1 MALTGVVLFDLDG
14 TLVDADHLHY
24 EAWRAMVAPLGVD
37 LTLDYYR
44 SEIMGFSNDLILAN
58 MVPGLSQEAGIALC
72 EDKEKLFRSMA
83 TKLEPAPGLVAFV
96 ARLET
101 LGVPMGVVTNAP
113 RANAEQ
119 ELRGIGFE
127 GRFATVV
134 IGDELKFA
142 KPHPLPYLTGLERLG
157 GSAARSLAFEDSLSG
172 LRSAL
177 AAGLTAIGVTTGL
190 SAERLRTEGA
200 ALAVQDFTDPALLPF
215 VESHLVGWRVSA
227 EQQP

>member
-24 EAWRAMVAPLGVD
+24 EAWRTMVSPLGVELNQD
-37 LTLDYYR
+37 RYR

-58 MVPGLSQEAGIALC
+58 MLPGISLEAGTVLC

-83 TKLEPAPGLVAFV
+83 TELEPAPGLVAFFE
-96 ARLET
+96 RLQSR
-101 LGVPMGVVTNAP
+101 GVPMGVVTNAP

-134 IGDELKFA
+134 IGDELTFA

-157 GSAARSLAFEDSLSG
+157 GVAARSLAFEDSLSG

-177 AAGLTAIGVTTGL
+177 AAGLTGIGVTTGL
-190 SAERLRTEGA
+190 SAERLLAEGA
-200 ALAVQDFTDPALLPF
+200 ALAVKDFTDPRLLPF
-215 VESHLVGWRVSA
+215 VEAHLKG
-227 EQQP
+227 